1 MKEIIAIPYTNAYS
15 CSPFM
20 LACFIGYPSED
31 PPSKSQSMDEVGDEG
46 KKITFV
52 ILFKIIFYL

>member
-1 MKEIIAIPYTNAYS
+1 MFFFDAWLFYWLS
-15 CSPFM
+15 
-20 LACFIGYPSED
+20 SED